1 MNKRILI
8 FHTLALLLAVS
19 LSVNAIPVHA
29 YERKEHD
36 HHLEKVLFGNE
47 RFSSNKSSDIKNAIK
62 ALEAASYLA
71 IDQANGK
78 GADDLD
84 FLKNKFNVAGLPA
97 LSDID
102 FQSGGAHRRYT
113 HMGWNHYYPVDKG
126 NWKDRKDILLST
138 VNKEFKFKKTPNAVL
153 GHFFKRFREYDTK
166 CDSFCALIYYVH
178 IIGDCMDNVSFTQFK
193 FNYPNMMGLGGRNDK
208 ESVIAELLMHTEIL
222 FSDQKNSFKYL
233 TLKNKLLKLDG
244 NLKKI
249 VRSEG
254 GINTEVKY
262 RKYVK
267 YARDLMGILEKNIPN
282 LLREEEF
289 FEQVYYS

>member
-1 MNKRILI
+1 MNKRIPI
-8 FHTLALLLAVS
+8 FHTLALLLAVC
-19 LSVNAIPVHA
+19 LFLTAIPIHA

-36 HHLEKVLFGNE
+36 HHIEKVLFGDE
-47 RFSSNKSSDIKNAIK
+47 KFSSNKSSDIKNSIR

-78 GADDLD
+78 GADDLA
-84 FLKNKFNVAGLPA
+84 FLKNTFNVAGLPD

-102 FQSGGAHRRYT
+102 FQGGASHRRYT

-153 GHFFKRFREYDTK
+153 GHFFKRFREYDKK

-178 IIGDCMDNVSFTQFK
+178 IIGDCMDNESYMQFK
-193 FNYPNMMGLGGRNDK
+193 FNYPNMMGLGGRHDK

-249 VRSEG
+249 VQSEG
-254 GINTEVKY
+254 GINTVVKY

-267 YARDLMGILEKNIPN
+267 YARDLMNILEKNIPN
-282 LLREEEF
+282 LLREEDF
-289 FEQVYYS
+289 FRQVYYS